1 MEKTRKA
8 VKAMRLFFAAAVA
21 AGMAAC
27 ASMGRP
33 EGGARDETPPQF
45 VRSNPMP
52 GERNVNRTRYDVW
65 FDENIQLEDA
75 FNKVIVSPTQTTPPT
90 VRSNG
95 KHLSVELRDTLVPD
109 ATYTIDFADAI
120 KDLNEGNILD
130 GFALDF
136 STGPDLDTLRLSGI
150 VLEARTLEPAQG
162 ITVGIYSS
170 MTDTTLRKVPFERVA
185 RTNQYGQ
192 FTVRNLKPG
201 NYHVFALNDLN
212 RDNRWDRSEDIAF
225 AEFTVSPY
233 AESITVSDTLRTAAG
248 EDSVVTRPGTAY
260 FPNDILLTWFNE
272 DYKAQYLRDH
282 DRPERRKVTI
292 GMGAPAD
299 SLPTVT
305 IAAGPLSGRDLTDF
319 AVLQKSQTNDTL
331 TYWLRGEAMAT
342 DSLLLAVRHLQT
354 DTLDQIVWQT
364 DTIRFFYREPKAKK
378 KKKDEKAD
386 TLPPPTEFI
395 SFAPASQRSHEI
407 YEPLRF
413 RSATPLASVDT
424 AMFHLTLKVDT
435 TFVPVPMKPMERS
448 PLNPLMDFSIDF
460 DRIPGASYVLTIDS
474 TAVTDIYGLHSD
486 KITHEFTVKNPD
498 EYSGL
503 VFSLQNADTTAI
515 VELLDG
521 SDNVTRTAR
530 VDPATGKVT
539 FRYITPGTFYAR
551 LFLDR
556 NHNGRWDTGNVA
568 DSLQPEEVYYY
579 PRKLDLK
586 ANWDI
591 EQAWDIYEL
600 ALDAQKPSAIKKNK
614 PKLKKGE
621 TDPYANGDEEQE
633 YDEWG
638 DPIDPNNR
646 GGSFYDSRNPG
657 NRNNRG
663 QGNRGN
669 SFGGR
674 FQQAT
679 GVAVPRR

>member
-1 MEKTRKA
+1 MDKTRKA
-8 VKAMRLFFAAAVA
+8 VRAMRLLFAVIVA

-33 EGGARDETPPQF
+33 EGGARDETPPEF

-52 GERNVNRTRYDVW
+52 GELNVNRTRYEVW

-95 KHLSVELRDTLVPD
+95 KRLTVELRDTLVPD

-136 STGPDLDTLRLSGI
+136 STGSEIDTLRLSGI

-162 ITVGIYSS
+162 ITVGIYSD
-170 MTDTTLRKVPFERVA
+170 MTDTTLTKRPFERVA

-225 AEFTVSPY
+225 MDYTVSPY
-233 AESITVSDTLRTAAG
+233 AESITVSDTLRTKEG

-260 FPNDILLTWFNE
+260 YPNDILLTWFNE
-272 DYKAQYLRDH
+272 DYKPQYLRDH
-282 DRPERRKVTI
+282 DRPERRRITI
-292 GMGAPAD
+292 GMGAPSD
-299 SLPTVT
+299 SLPTLT
-305 IAAGPLSGRDLTDF
+305 IASGPLEGRDLLDF

-331 TYWLRGEAMAT
+331 AYWLRGEAMAT
-342 DSLLLAVRHLQT
+342 DSLLLAVRHQQT
-354 DTLDQIVWQT
+354 DTLNQLVWQT
-364 DTIRFFYREPKAKK
+364 DTVRFFYREPKSKK

-395 SFAPASQRSHEI
+395 GFGPATQRSHEI
-407 YEPLRF
+407 YDPLKF
-413 RSATPLASVDT
+413 RSSTPLETIDT
-424 AMFHLTLKVDT
+424 TMFHLVLKVDT
-435 TFVPVPMKPMERS
+435 TMVPVPMKPIVPS
-448 PLNPLMDFSIDF
+448 PLNPLMEFSIDF
-460 DRIPGASYVLTIDS
+460 DRIPGGAYTLTIDS
-474 TAVTDIYGLHSD
+474 TAVTDIYGLHNN
-486 KITHEFTVKNPD
+486 KISHEFTVKNPD

-503 VFSLQNADTTAI
+503 VFALQNVDSTAV

-521 SDNVTRTAR
+521 SENVVRQGR
-530 VDPATGKVT
+530 VDPATRKVR
-539 FRYITPGTFYAR
+539 FEHLTPGTFYAR
-551 LFLDR
+551 VFLDR
-556 NHNGRWDTGNVA
+556 NLNDRWDTGNVA

-579 PRKLDLK
+579 PKKLDLK

-591 EQAWDIYEL
+591 EQTWDIYEL

-621 TDPYANGDEEQE
+621 TDPYANGEDEQE

-638 DPIDPNNR
+638 EPIDPNNR
-646 GGSFYDSRNPG
+646 GNSFYDSRNGRG
-657 NRNNRG
+657 NGRG

-674 FQQAT
+674 FQQST
-679 GVAVPRR
+679 GTAAIRR